1 MSPKVR
7 RASALA
13 VEPLVEVFASQWIEC
28 VVGLACFTR
37 SDTVPAAYEIGPAW
51 FDEIE
56 RSMSP
61 ALREALAPFRSLSD
75 AAAFWFGVVGVAV
88 EGPATVDEVL
98 DRLAA
103 MPAERLWPYLV
114 RAHHL
119 RHPTPAALE
128 AVAAAGRGTVDPLVR
143 DLAGQDRRL
152 QRFAV
157 EVATR
162 LGADA
167 GRAKA
172 LVMAAIRGW
181 HAEVFAA
188 QWPELAPVLERDAG
202 VLSGLRGTAGPADL
216 YERATAGGEYV
227 QEAGVDRV
235 VLVPTFLGRPWV
247 WQERCGTTL
256 LVCHPVAEESLAPSP
271 EEARLRRILRLS
283 RALSDESRLRI
294 LRRLADTPS
303 TLQELADHFGLRK
316 STMHHHLS
324 ALRGACLLRLRMA
337 DKRYMLRTQPLSELT
352 ALLSEHLGVQ
362 AGPGGGT
369 GQRRRR

>member
-1 MSPKVR
+1 M
-7 RASALA
+7 
-13 VEPLVEVFASQWIEC
+13 EPLVEVFASEWIEC
-28 VVGLACFTR
+28 LVGLACFTR
-37 SDTVPAAYEIGPAW
+37 SDTVPAAYDIGAVW

-56 RSMSP
+56 KSMSP
-61 ALREALAPFRSLSD
+61 GLREALEPFRSMSD

-88 EGPATVDEVL
+88 DGPATVDEVL
-98 DRLAA
+98 DRLSG
-103 MPAERLWPYLV
+103 MPAEQLWPYLV

-128 AVAAAGRGTVDPLVR
+128 AMAAAGRGTVDPLVR
-143 DLAGQDRRL
+143 ELADQDRRL
-152 QRFAV
+152 QRFAI
-157 EVATR
+157 EVVTR

-167 GRAKA
+167 GRARD
-172 LVMAAIRGW
+172 LVITAIRGW
-181 HAEVFAA
+181 HSEVFAA
-188 QWPELAPVLERDAG
+188 QWAGLAAVLERDAA
-202 VLSGLRGTAGPADL
+202 VLSGLRRTAGTAEL

-227 QEAGVDRV
+227 QEAGIDRV
-235 VLVPTFLGRPWV
+235 ALVPTFLGRPWV

-256 LVCHPVAEESLAPSP
+256 LVCHPVTEESLAPSP

-283 RALSDESRLRI
+283 KALSDESRLRI

-352 ALLSEHLGVQ
+352 ALLSEHLGVK
-362 AGPGGGT
+362 AGSAGGAA
-369 GQRRRR
+369 QRRRP